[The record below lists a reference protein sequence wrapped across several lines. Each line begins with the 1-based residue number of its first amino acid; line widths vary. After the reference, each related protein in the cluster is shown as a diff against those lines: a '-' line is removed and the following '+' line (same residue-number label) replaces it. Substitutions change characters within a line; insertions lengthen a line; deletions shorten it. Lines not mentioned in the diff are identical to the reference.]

1 MNRISPQSECISRSH
16 CEKYSPREAPVH
28 TPNESSHAPSRVPS
42 PPKPASPRTLS
53 AGSGGR
59 DAAGSGSTDVLTR
72 RQAPQAA
79 SPPGHSLSLTHPESR
94 CKEVVPRQGT
104 ETLSPRLPEQGAKE
118 WRGRGRGEG
127 ATLFLE
133 TRIQILLL
141 LNPESPPSL
150 PIDQCGG

>member
-28 TPNESSHAPSRVPS
+28 TPSESSHAPSRVPS

-94 CKEVVPRQGT
+94 CKEVVPRPEGKA
-104 ETLSPRLPEQGAKE
+104 LRHSLPGSQNKGQ
-118 WRGRGRGEG
+118 RNGGGGEG
-127 ATLFLE
+127 GGGDFVSGNKNS
-133 TRIQILLL
+133 
-141 LNPESPPSL
+141 NPASPKP
-150 PIDQCGG
+150 